1 MTPSRGFTLI
11 EMVVAIAIFAVIAT
25 ISYAS
30 LNRFLDSSEL
40 LETEIRELRQLE
52 KAFTMLARDMRFV
65 SSRSVRDEYGDPE
78 PVLMVNNPNVA
89 GELLRLTTQQ
99 LSISLPGSS
108 TLQRTA
114 YRFDGD
120 RLVRVRWKVLDRDE
134 GESETRQTV
143 IGGIENASVSLVQ
156 GEVAEV
162 ESLLDVG
169 VDQQLPD
176 GIEWTITLDNGR
188 QYRRVFE
195 VRHAIEG

>member
-1 MTPSRGFTLI
+1 
-11 EMVVAIAIFAVIAT
+11 
-25 ISYAS
+25 
-30 LNRFLDSSEL
+30 
-40 LETEIRELRQLE
+40 
-52 KAFTMLARDMRFV
+52 MLARDMRFV

-134 GESETRQTV
+134 GEWETRQTV
-143 IGGIENASVSLVQ
+143 IGGIENATVSLVQ

-162 ESLLDVG
+162 ESLLDVE

-176 GIEWTITLDNGR
+176 GIEWIITLDNGR

-195 VRHAIEG
+195 VKHEIEG